1 MVLPRLHFSTLFQT
15 KCFSWTAVLLLKGFL
30 LGIFFVVAVVGE
42 QMQMKTE
49 EMASLEE

>member
-15 KCFSWTAVLLLKGFL
+15 KCFSWTVVLLLKGFAWD
-30 LGIFFVVAVVGE
+30 FFVVAVVGE
-42 QMQMKTE
+42 QMQMRTE